1 MYKFKHLLI
10 AFLTIGVF
18 NACVDDDFEI
28 PKAVCSDGNL
38 AATKTVQDIFGSST
52 ATATQYTGDDVIVG
66 YVTSND
72 QAGNFYKS
80 ISFQTENGDL
90 GFSVPI
96 DQTDLYTIYNP
107 GRKVYI
113 KLKDLYTQ
121 ISHDGLEIGA
131 LYEGEVGRIDIN
143 QFTNYLIPSCDDPLL
158 ENDMVKTVTIDQIT
172 DAHINTLIELSGVQF
187 EDAAIGS
194 TYYDADNV
202 LGGATN
208 WDVMDVSGNALIFRT
223 SQYADFAGVS
233 VPEGNGTIRG
243 VLTKYYNDYQLIAR
257 SADDVD
263 LSGDRKRIGFAEN
276 ITGTK
281 KTIAE
286 VRALFTGSDTNVS
299 EDIYIEGLVTMSGI
313 DEDNLSNRNAFIQD
327 DSGAIALRFSS
338 ANTLSRGF
346 KVKMNLN
353 GALLSEYNGLLQVS
367 NITQATDVEFVSE
380 GNADPTPVVVT
391 IAELLTGNYESQV
404 VQIDAVQFEN
414 ETGTYSGSQN
424 ITDCTDNVTV
434 YTTSYSSFAGDSYPT
449 GNGTIYGVASEF
461 NTAQLLL
468 RDTNDTANM
477 TGDRC
482 TVSGGGTSNIKTI
495 FFTELADPNN
505 NAAARFIEIYNS
517 GTENVD
523 LTGWTIIRFTNENP
537 TSTSSIDLTGYTINV
552 GQAFVIAANA
562 TEFQNVF
569 GFAPNFAADTG
580 GPADSNGDDN
590 LQIIDP
596 NGNVVDTF
604 GVPGEDGS
612 STNHEFEDGR
622 AYRLNTITEANP
634 TYTFSEWQI
643 WNDTGDAGTT
653 NEPQD
658 APGNFTPGQR

>member
-28 PKAVCSDGNL
+28 PKAVCNDGDMP
-38 AATKTVQDIFGSST
+38 TIKTVQDIFSSSST
-52 ATATQYTGDDVIVG
+52 TATQYTGDDAIVG

-80 ISFQTENGDL
+80 ISFQTETGDL

-143 QFTNYLIPSCDDPLL
+143 QFTNYIIPSCDDPLL
-158 ENDMVKTVTIDQIT
+158 ENDMVKTVTIDQIS

-223 SQYADFAGVS
+223 SEYADFAGVS
-233 VPEGNGTIRG
+233 IPEGNGTIRG
-243 VLTKYYNDYQLIAR
+243 VLTKYNSDYQLIAR
-257 SADDVD
+257 STADVNLD
-263 LSGDRKRIGFAEN
+263 GDRKRIGFAEN
-276 ITGTK
+276 ITGNK

-353 GALLSEYNGLLQVS
+353 GALLSEYNGLLQIS

-414 ETGTYSGSQN
+414 ETGTYGGSQN
-424 ITDCTDNVTV
+424 ITDCTDKVAV
-434 YTTSYSSFAGDSYPT
+434 YTTTYSSFKDDTYPT
-449 GNGTIYGVASEF
+449 GNGTIYGIASEF
-461 NTAQLLL
+461 NSAQLLL
-468 RDTNDTANM
+468 RDTNDTAGM
-477 TGDRC
+477 TDDRC
-482 TVSGGGTSNIKTI
+482 QPATGNTLISGLYFSEYAEGTSNNKY
-495 FFTELADPNN
+495 L
-505 NAAARFIEIYNS
+505 EIYN
-517 GTENVD
+517 GTTE
-523 LTGWTIIRFTNENP
+523 T
-537 TSTSSIDLTGYTINV
+537 IDLSGYAYPSASNGADVTGTYDFWNDFASGATIAPGGV
-552 GQAFVIAANA
+552 YIIAHPSANA
-562 TEFQNVF
+562 SILAKANETY
-569 GFAPNFAADTG
+569 TYL
-580 GPADSNGDDN
+580 SNGDDGFA
-590 LQIIDP
+590 LVKGTQSSYVIIDMIGDWGPDPGDGWDVAGVTLATKDHTLVRKASITQSNP
-596 NGNVVDTF
+596 NWDSSRGTNVD
-604 GVPGEDGS
+604 D
-612 STNHEFEDGR
+612 
-622 AYRLNTITEANP
+622 
-634 TYTFSEWQI
+634 SEWVVKDVDD
-643 WNDTGDAGTT
+643 WTSLGS
-653 NEPQD
+653 
-658 APGNFTPGQR
+658 R